1 MQLRAMTRGWM
12 GERSD
17 PDADLVERLAAGD
30 RDALERLYARYGR
43 PLFSYLVD
51 LVGDRGLAEEI
62 VQDTFV
68 AAWRG
73 GAAFEG
79 RSSVS
84 TWLFGIARRQA
95 RDRQRGVRPET
106 MPLDELRDESEEP
119 RPDAEVL
126 AAADRADLVAA
137 LDRLPVHHREPLV
150 LAFAHGLSG
159 PEIASVLGIP
169 EGTVKSRLHAARA
182 ALRAH
187 LEPEVVG

>member
-1 MQLRAMTRGWM
+1 MARGWM
-12 GERSD
+12 GGRSE
-17 PDADLVERLAAGD
+17 PEADLVARLAGGD

-43 PLFSYLVD
+43 PLYAYLVE
-51 LVGDRGLAEEI
+51 LVDDRGLAEEV

-73 GAAFEG
+73 AAGFEG
-79 RSSVS
+79 RSTVS

-95 RDRQRGVRPET
+95 RDRQRRLRPDHV
-106 MPLDELRDESEEP
+106 PLDGIADTPSDDP

-126 AAADRADLVAA
+126 AAADRADLAAA
-137 LDRLPVHHREPLV
+137 LGRLPIHHREPLV

-169 EGTVKSRLHAARA
+169 EGTVKSRLHAARR
-182 ALRAH
+182 ALRAI
-187 LEPEVVG
+187 LEPEVVR